1 MTANLTTNLKGKKVL
16 VTGGSKGIGK
26 EVVLE
31 LAKAGAIVAIASR
44 QVPENLAEL
53 GIHRAYSIDLAEVDS
68 VSAKVQTIINDLEGL
83 DILINSAGMA
93 YTAEILETSLAD
105 WQKVLNLNL
114 TSVFE
119 CIRAVLPTMR
129 SQNSGTIINIASIA
143 AKQAFPTWGAYS
155 ASKFGLL
162 GLTQALAAEERGH
175 GIKVMA
181 ICPGSVN
188 TPLWD
193 TLAPE
198 VSTNFDRKAMLDAKT
213 VAVMIMTMLSLP
225 ANATIQELV
234 LMPNAGVL

>member
-119 CIRAVLPTMR
+119 CIRSVLPTMR

>member
-1 MTANLTTNLKGKKVL
+1 MTANLTTNLKCKKVL

-119 CIRAVLPTMR
+119 CIRSVLPTMR